1 MLVKA
6 IDWFESSFIP
16 KSDAMER
23 DCSVSETEECS
34 EKRKR
39 LKTLACVPLLCTL
52 YFVCVM
58 SLRRKVEFMGNA
70 VLCVLH
76 AILLRQTANQ
86 VREQTIDNSN
96 HAEQVCTLFAIL
108 FWSKAYAS
116 LYSFGGEAFEK
127 SKAEAIADSI
137 ALVLEAYTLYVSGLA
152 FRRLS
157 CIYAL
162 HLVQFGKNDKNSTAR
177 AFEVDKHG
185 NWHPGIGKE
194 KSEKSVDVE
203 EQGMKEKR

>member
-1 MLVKA
+1 
-6 IDWFESSFIP
+6 
-16 KSDAMER
+16 
-23 DCSVSETEECS
+23 
-34 EKRKR
+34 
-39 LKTLACVPLLCTL
+39 
-52 YFVCVM
+52 M

-185 NWHPGIGKE
+185 NWHLGIGKE

-203 EQGMKEKR
+203 EQGIKEKR